1 MTGGLPVKI
10 SVCCGGTGGHI
21 FPGLAVAEE
30 LKTRGHEVVLW
41 LAGRNV
47 ESSAVAGWT
56 GSVVT
61 VQAQGF
67 SGIGLRSVAA
77 AYSLIRSFFY
87 CRRRMKEMRPS
98 VLLAMGS
105 YASVGPVLAARS
117 LGIRVVLHEANAVP
131 GRAISM
137 LSRWADIVAVSDE
150 STRRFLKGS
159 KCVYTGFPIRK
170 EIAGVVRKGNG
181 PDVFTVLVL
190 GGSQGAHAVNEV
202 VATAVC
208 TAYTRGLK
216 LKVIHLSGLS
226 DEAAMRSRYEQA
238 GVPHEVHGFL
248 RQMEQAYAAADFAI
262 CRAGAATC
270 SELAAVGLPSLL
282 VPLPGAPRDH
292 QTANARAMLERGAA
306 DMIEQGKLTTE
317 WLVAYLQSAAK
328 DRKKLERM
336 KLAAF
341 AAHGGDATAT
351 LAGLVETTGKEAVC
365 PQ

>member
-1 MTGGLPVKI
+1 MKI
-10 SVCCGGTGGHI
+10 AVCCGGTGGHI

-30 LKTRGHEVVLW
+30 LKSRGHVVVLW

-47 ESSAVAGWT
+47 EGAAVTGWT
-56 GSVVT
+56 GAVVT
-61 VQAQGF
+61 VQAHGF
-67 SGIGLRSVAA
+67 AGIGLRSVVA
-77 AYSLIRSFFY
+77 AYSLIRSFFF
-87 CRRRMKEMRPS
+87 CRKRMKEMRPS

-117 LGIRVVLHEANAVP
+117 LGVRVVLHEANAVP

-137 LSRWADIVAVSDE
+137 LARWADIVAVSDE
-150 STRRFLKGS
+150 GTRRFLKGRR
-159 KCVYTGFPIRK
+159 CVYTGFPVRK
-170 EIAGVVRKGNG
+170 EIACVVRKGNG
-181 PDVFTVLVL
+181 SGLFTILVL

-208 TAYTRGLK
+208 TAHKTGLK
-216 LKVIHLSGLS
+216 LKVIHLSGLR
-226 DEAAMRSRYEQA
+226 DETAMRARYEQA
-238 GVPHEVHGFL
+238 GVAHEVHGFL
-248 RQMEQAYAAADFAI
+248 RQMEQAYSVADFAI

-292 QTANARAMLERGAA
+292 QTANARAMLARGAA
-306 DMIEQGKLTTE
+306 DMIEQGKLTVE
-317 WLVAYLQSAAK
+317 WLVAYLQSTAL
-328 DRKKLERM
+328 DCKKLEKM
-336 KLAAF
+336 KSAAS
-341 AAHGGDATAT
+341 AAHAGDATAT